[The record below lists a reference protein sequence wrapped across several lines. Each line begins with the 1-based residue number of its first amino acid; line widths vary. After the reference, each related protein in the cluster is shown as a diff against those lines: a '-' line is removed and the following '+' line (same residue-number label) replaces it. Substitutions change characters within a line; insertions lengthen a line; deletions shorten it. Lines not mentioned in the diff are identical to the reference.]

1 MRRSA
6 ANEDSARSTGP
17 YVSRWQNVSGEP
29 KGLLG
34 HFINPTSPKLFA
46 VSSTISGLL
55 SGTQIHYRVVVTTD
69 FQTFL
74 GVDRTFT
81 TT

>member
-1 MRRSA
+1 
-6 ANEDSARSTGP
+6 
-17 YVSRWQNVSGEP
+17 
-29 KGLLG
+29 
-34 HFINPTSPKLFA
+34 LFA